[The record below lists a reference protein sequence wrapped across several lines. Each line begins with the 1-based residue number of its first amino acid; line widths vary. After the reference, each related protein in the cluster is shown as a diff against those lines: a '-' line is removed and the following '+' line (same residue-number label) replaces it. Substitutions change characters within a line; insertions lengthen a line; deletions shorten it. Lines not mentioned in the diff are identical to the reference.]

1 MSSMKKIKHSLFTI
15 FLTVLLFS
23 LCGWRLCYA
32 DPDVALSDPNKTII
46 LYNKKNNVF
55 SIKLRTA
62 SVGYVW
68 LLKEID
74 ANLIVPVKRVV
85 HNEVKQGKITIPGYE
100 EWFFKATLT
109 VFKVPYKTNVTLVYR
124 QLGTVQNIQGNSFTI
139 ITLP

>member
-1 MSSMKKIKHSLFTI
+1 MSSMKKMKRSLFVI

-32 DPDVALSDPNKTII
+32 DTGVALSDPNKTII

-55 SIKLRTA
+55 SIKLHTA

-85 HNEVKQGKITIPGYE
+85 HNEAKQGKITIPGYE

-109 VFKVPYKTNVTLVYR
+109 AFKVPYKTNITLVYR
-124 QLGTVQNIQGNSFTI
+124 QLSTVQNIQGNSFTI